1 MGFGRQLHQVC
12 GSAEIGAVE
21 KDPAKRMDL
30 YAQAEKI
37 LLYDEAAITPLY
49 WYSSPVLIQPYVKS
63 IDSITGYDHYEKW
76 DISQ

>member
-1 MGFGRQLHQVC
+1 
-12 GSAEIGAVE
+12 
-21 KDPAKRMDL
+21 MDL

-49 WYSSPVLIQPYVKS
+49 WYSTPVLNQSTIKS

-76 DISQ
+76 DITQ